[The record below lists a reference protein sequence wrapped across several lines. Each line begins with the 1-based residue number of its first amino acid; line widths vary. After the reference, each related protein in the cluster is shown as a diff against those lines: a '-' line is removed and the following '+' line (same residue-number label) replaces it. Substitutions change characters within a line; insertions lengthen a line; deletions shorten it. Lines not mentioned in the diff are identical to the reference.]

1 MKTGHTAVLAVLLGT
16 LGMVSSAASAGDL
29 TLVTWGGA
37 YKASQQEAMVK
48 PFVAKTGHKVLIE
61 DYSGGL
67 AQIRAQVKTGNV
79 TWDVVDLE
87 LQDALRACDDGLLE
101 RIDPN
106 SLAPASDGTA
116 AAADYMDG
124 AVGACTIG
132 NVMWANVVAYD
143 STRFAGAAP
152 RTIADFFDVKKFP
165 GKRGMK
171 KSPKANL
178 EWALLADGVT
188 PTDVYKILGTPAGID
203 RAFRKLDT
211 IKQHV
216 VWWEAGA
223 QAPQLL
229 ADGEVV
235 MTSAYNGRIEDAIGR
250 EKKPF
255 VIIWD
260 GQIPVFETFGIV
272 KGTKNLATAREFVR
286 FATTPAALADQ
297 ARNIP
302 YGPLRKSSLELV
314 RPEVK
319 SRLPSAPENM
329 KTAVPI
335 NAVWWADN
343 LDDLNQ
349 RFAAWLTR

>member
-1 MKTGHTAVLAVLLGT
+1 MRAKRKIVLAALLAAA
-16 LGMVSSAASAGDL
+16 GMGISQVSAGEM

-37 YKASQQEAMVK
+37 YKASQQEAFVK
-48 PFVAKTGHKVLIE
+48 PFIAKTGHKVLIE

-67 AQIRAQVKTGNV
+67 AQIRAQVKTGKV

-87 LQDALRACDDGLLE
+87 LQDALRACDEGLLE
-101 RIDPN
+101 RIDAKDLEP
-106 SLAPASDGTA
+106 SSDGTTA
-116 AAADYMDG
+116 ANDYMSGAIDG
-124 AVGACTIG
+124 CTVG
-132 NVMWANVVAYD
+132 NNMWANVVAYD
-143 STRFAGAAP
+143 STKFSGAAP
-152 RTIADFFDVKKFP
+152 KTIADFFDVKKFP

-178 EWALLADGVT
+178 EWALIADGV
-188 PTDVYKILGTPAGID
+188 PPGEIYKVLGTPAGID

-211 IKQHV
+211 IKPYV

-286 FATTPAALADQ
+286 FATTPRALADMAKQ
-297 ARNIP
+297 IP
-302 YGPLRKSSLELV
+302 YGPLRKSALALMAPDV
-314 RPEVK
+314 R
-319 SRLPSAPENM
+319 SRLPSTPENM
-329 KTAVPI
+329 KTAIPI

-349 RFAAWLTR
+349 RFSVWLTR